1 MKSNNH
7 TDSTILA
14 HDPVHPFK
22 DLEATVFLLN
32 KFDSKYLLFILNTC
46 ILLYITVYR

>member
-7 TDSTILA
+7 TDSTMFSAQLQY
-14 HDPVHPFK
+14 PFK

-32 KFDSKYLLFILNTC
+32 
-46 ILLYITVYR
+46 